1 MLRIILN
8 CSSTLFTKAGL
19 CNQAQSTLAWLVSP
33 ASLLWGIPSLLH
45 SEARVTNQLLPTP
58 GIYVG
63 SGIQT
68 SFSLLGSKHFNY

>member
-8 CSSTLFTKAGL
+8 CSSTLFTKAEL
-19 CNQAQSTLAWLVSP
+19 CNQTQSTLAWLVSP

-45 SEARVTNQLLPTP
+45 SEATNQLPPTP

-63 SGIQT
+63 SGIQA